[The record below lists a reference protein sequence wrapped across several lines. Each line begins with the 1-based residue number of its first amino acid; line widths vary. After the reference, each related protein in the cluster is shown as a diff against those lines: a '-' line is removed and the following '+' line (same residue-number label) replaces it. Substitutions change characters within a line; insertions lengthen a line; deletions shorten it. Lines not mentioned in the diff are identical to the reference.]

1 MRSSA
6 SGRKAR
12 YLGWHAIGIVG
23 MSQVQGYAA
32 LDGVCRLPTK
42 AKYIYPWRRGDLV
55 IWDNRCTVHGARPYD
70 RFRHKRDCRRATI
83 NGYEEA

>member
-1 MRSSA
+1 VRSSA

-32 LDGVCRLPTK
+32 LDGVCRLPTR
-42 AKYIYPWRRGDLV
+42 RRGDLV
-55 IWDNRCTVHGARPYD
+55 IWDNRRTVHGARPYD